1 MFRKV
6 RFYRLLLSAAV
17 LASGCA
23 SLPAPAEYRATA
35 AVLAQPG
42 QAPAIDARARFR
54 NIFCAL
60 AHRQGAADVEDP
72 ECESLLWRLGD
83 EPDGSAPGAALP
95 ALSPRLHVFV
105 VGGAFSDCFGES
117 ASAYGRAI
125 ESVRQRGIR
134 AHSVPISGRSGT
146 ERNAAIIAETL
157 SAENPGLDD
166 LVVLI
171 GYSKGTV
178 DILQFLVDYPVMVRF
193 VDAVVGVS
201 GPVRGSRLAEQSRWF
216 YDTFLERAFAG
227 RCDPGDGQ
235 VLESL
240 LPARRIAWLNGH
252 QLPASVDYFTLSAF
266 TTREHMANGLTSSY
280 AMLAKE
286 SRRNDGQVTL
296 ESSLIPGS
304 VLLGYANTDH
314 WGLAID
320 IEEELEWMG
329 SRKNP
334 QPYPRQLLFES
345 ILRFVAEA
353 LDAGSN
359 AQSGWPITG
368 SALAAHGR
376 PVQNCGLER

>member
-1 MFRKV
+1 MSV
-6 RFYRLLLSAAV
+6 AV
-17 LASGCA
+17 LATGCA
-23 SLPAPAEYRATA
+23 TLPTPSEYRATT
-35 AVLAQPG
+35 AVLARPG

-54 NIFCAL
+54 DIFCAL
-60 AHRQGAADVEDP
+60 AQRESTIDAADPD
-72 ECESLLWRLGD
+72 CES
-83 EPDGSAPGAALP
+83 DGSSPRAVPP
-95 ALSPRLHVFV
+95 ARSPRLHVFV
-105 VGGAFSDCFGES
+105 VGGAFSDCFGEA

-125 ESVRQRGIR
+125 EAVRQRGIR

-216 YDTFLERAFAG
+216 YDTFLKRAFAG

-235 VLESL
+235 ILESL
-240 LPARRIAWLNGH
+240 VPARRIAWLEDY
-252 QLPASVDYFTLSAF
+252 QLPASVAYFTLSAF
-266 TTREHMANGLTSSY
+266 TTREHMANGLGSAY
-280 AMLAKE
+280 AMLAKGN
-286 SRRNDGQVTL
+286 RRNDGQVTL
-296 ESSLIPGS
+296 ESALIPGS

-314 WGLAID
+314 WGVAID

-329 SRKNP
+329 RRKDP

-353 LDAGSN
+353 LDAGSIT
-359 AQSGWPITG
+359 QSGLPPAG
-368 SALAAHGR
+368 SALAAHRR
-376 PVQNCGLER
+376 PVKNEGLER